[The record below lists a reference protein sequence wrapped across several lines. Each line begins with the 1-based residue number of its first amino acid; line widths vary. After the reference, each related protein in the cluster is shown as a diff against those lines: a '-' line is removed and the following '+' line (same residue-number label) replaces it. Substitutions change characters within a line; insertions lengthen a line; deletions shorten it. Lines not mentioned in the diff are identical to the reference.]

1 MSKTF
6 ASLAV
11 PNYRLYAAGA
21 LVSNVGTWMARTAQD
36 WLVLTELTNHSSTAL
51 GIVTGFQFLPL
62 PFLAPYAGLIAD
74 RFFKKHLLVVTQIAM
89 AVTGLLL
96 WLLVFTDVA
105 QLWHVYVL
113 AFIQGVV
120 VSFDNPA
127 RQAFVNEL
135 VPAGLVSNAVGLN
148 SASFNGA
155 RLIGPAAAGL
165 IIGAWGV
172 APALLVN
179 ALSFVAVLAA
189 LLLIRDDRLVPFARL
204 RTRGTVREGFAY
216 VRSRPDLMLIFLLVF
231 MLGTFG
237 MNFQITIALMATA
250 VFGKGATEYGLLGSV
265 MAVGTLSGA
274 LLAARREKPTLTV
287 LMVGMGLFSLFCLFA
302 GLAPNYLAFAVLLV
316 PCGLF
321 ALTVMTSANSLVQ
334 LSTAPEF
341 RGRVM
346 ALYMAIFMGGTP
358 LGAPIVGWVGDVL
371 GPRWTLLIGALVC
384 GATFLAV
391 GVYLVRD
398 RGLRAR
404 LRLRWPLHLE
414 LYRRR

>member
-287 LMVGMGLFSLFCLFA
+287 LMVGMGLFSLFCLLA